1 MNAFNDWYPLIIEIF
16 DPCGSNRTKL
26 HDVILNLKT
35 SMFNQDTFGKNFFC
49 LFKNVMAFRSSC

>member
-16 DPCGSNRTKL
+16 DPCGSIRTKL

-35 SMFNQDTFGKNFFC
+35 SMFNQDTFRKEFF
-49 LFKNVMAFRSSC
+49 LFIQKCYGF